1 MLSNYL
7 LMIKEYYNIRETI
20 ARNFDCM
27 YGCIRVFKCF
37 EDEREYSK
45 LNDREEEI
53 ENEMSNLEIDIYD
66 IDVETNN
73 PINELLYEYN
83 EQKCEIIQ
91 EYINCNYN
99 ECFEEI
105 KVKAYII
112 DAMSIIFLHAYSKKW
127 LSIFEKLKPLRESK
141 KICSDI
147 MGEVI
152 EYLIY

>member
-1 MLSNYL
+1 
-7 LMIKEYYNIRETI
+7 MIKEYYNIRETI

-66 IDVETNN
+66 IDMETNN

-91 EYINCNYN
+91 EYITKN
-99 ECFEEI
+99 
-105 KVKAYII
+105 
-112 DAMSIIFLHAYSKKW
+112 
-127 LSIFEKLKPLRESK
+127 PP
-141 KICSDI
+141 
-147 MGEVI
+147 
-152 EYLIY
+152 